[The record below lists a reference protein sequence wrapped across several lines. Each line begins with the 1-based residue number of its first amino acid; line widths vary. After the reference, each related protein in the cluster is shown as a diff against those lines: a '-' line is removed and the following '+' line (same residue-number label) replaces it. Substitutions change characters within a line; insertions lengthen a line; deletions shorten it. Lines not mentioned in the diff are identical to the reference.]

1 MQDDGCMNYL
11 FSRCRLWILA
21 VCLLGAGGAHA
32 LEAVRIGVLA
42 FQSKPDTLL
51 QWTRTAQSLSQS
63 LPDFRFEFVPLN
75 YEELNLAAK
84 EKRVDFVLTNPE
96 HYVVMRNVFFLRP
109 MVTLNTLVEG
119 QVFNQFGSV
128 IFTRRDLPEIQTL
141 SDVRGKKVAAVGLYS
156 LGGFLIAADAFRLQ
170 HVDLRSNDVS
180 ALKFVGL
187 PHTGVVEDVIH
198 GHSDVGIVRT
208 GVLEQMVRQGKLQ
221 LAQVRVL
228 NAKSDGAFPLAL
240 STDTYPEWPWAALP
254 HTGDTLV
261 KAVTLALLNI
271 RPESEEAR
279 AGRYH
284 SFSPPANYT
293 PVEVLMR
300 RLKVYPGVEV
310 TPLWEELWEEYQSGI
325 RAFAIGM
332 ALLVLA
338 FAVYLWR
345 KNRRLKRLTELYRDA
360 QTGLQITSAAFASQ
374 VALIVTDAQTRIV
387 RANDAF
393 CSTMGY
399 AEADLTG
406 RTTSD
411 LRGDSVAPGTGRSV
425 WSQLLAK
432 GQWQG
437 DLAIR
442 RKDGHELPC
451 RVTITSVQNDLSQRT
466 GFVGTF
472 VDMSE
477 QIKTESEIRALA
489 YYDTLTGLPNRR
501 LFLEKLQTAM
511 ASSLQSGQLGAVLFI
526 DLDHFKLLNDSH
538 GHTIGDELLQAI
550 ARRLEHVGS
559 ERAMAARLGGDEFVV
574 MLHALSTDPVAAM
587 QSAMATARTLREA
600 ILAPY
605 QLNANP
611 GISNDS
617 GILRYSCSGSIGVA
631 LFGLQEEPLVEVLK
645 RADVAMYQAKQS
657 GRNTIRSFDPAGQEW
672 LKANL
677 ALSNDLR
684 SALSD
689 GQLVLHYQ
697 LQIFADGRVAGAEC
711 LLRWQ
716 HPQRGM
722 VSPAEFIG
730 LAEESGAIVPI
741 GEWVLQTACDTL
753 ARWER
758 DEATQALTLS
768 VNVSPRQ
775 FIEADFAPRLE
786 TLLLQ
791 SGARAERLVLEI
803 TEGIALENT
812 DQVIKKMLGLRRL
825 GIQFS
830 IDDFGTGYSS
840 LSYLHALPLHEVK
853 IDRAFVNDLTE
864 NAGSEAIVRAII
876 ALGSSL
882 QLQVVSEG
890 VETQA
895 QKDKL
900 VAMGCTLLQGYW
912 VARPME
918 LAAFEH
924 LLEERRSR

>member
-1 MQDDGCMNYL
+1 MNN
-11 FSRCRLWILA
+11 LA
-21 VCLLGAGGAHA
+21 MRWRWWVAVAVLCSTAA
-32 LEAVRIGVLA
+32 LQAAQAVRVGVLA

-51 QWTRTAQSLSQS
+51 QWSPTAQTLSQS
-63 LPDFRFEFVPLN
+63 LPDFRFEIVPL
-75 YEELNLAAK
+75 YYDELNLAVK
-84 EKRVDFVLTNPE
+84 EKQVDFVLTNPE
-96 HYVVMRNVFFLRP
+96 HYVVLRNVFFLRP
-109 MVTLNTLVEG
+109 MVTINALVEG

-128 IFTRRDLPEIQTL
+128 IFTRSDSPEIQNL
-141 SDVRGKKVAAVGLYS
+141 SDVRGKKVAAVGPYS
-156 LGGFLIAADAFRLQ
+156 LGGFLMAADAFRLQ
-170 HVDLRSNDVS
+170 HIDLRSGDVS

-187 PHTGVVEDVIH
+187 PHAKVVEDVVN
-198 GHSDVGIVRT
+198 GRSDVGIVRT
-208 GVLEQMVRQGKLQ
+208 GVLEQMVQQGKLQ
-221 LAQVRVL
+221 MAQIRVL
-228 NAKSDGAFPLAL
+228 NAKPANVFPQAL
-240 STDTYPEWPWAALP
+240 STDLYPEWPWAAAP
-254 HTGDTLV
+254 GTPDTLV
-261 KAVTLALLNI
+261 KAVTLGLLNL

-279 AGRYH
+279 AGKFH
-284 SFSPPANYT
+284 SFSPPANYA
-293 PVEVLMR
+293 PVETLMR
-300 RLKVYPGVEV
+300 RLKVYPGVEA
-310 TPLWEELWEEYQSGI
+310 TPLWEELWEMYSVRIQWGALI
-325 RAFAIGM
+325 
-332 ALLVLA
+332 LLVLVLALA
-338 FAVYLWR
+338 FYLWR
-345 KNRRLKRLTELYRDA
+345 KNRRLRRLTDLYQAA

-374 VALIVTDAQTRIV
+374 VALIVTDTETRIV
-387 RANDAF
+387 RANQAF
-393 CSTMGY
+393 CSTMGFT
-399 AEADLTG
+399 EEELIG

-411 LRGDSVAPGTGRSV
+411 LRDVSVATGTIGSLWSELLNQGR
-425 WSQLLAK
+425 
-432 GQWQG
+432 WQG
-437 DLAIR
+437 ELAIR
-442 RKDGHELPC
+442 HKDGHPLPC
-451 RVTITSVQNDLSQRT
+451 KVTITCVQDDLSNRT

-477 QIKTESEIRALA
+477 HIKTESEIRTLA

-511 ASSLQSGQLGAVLFI
+511 VSSVQSGQLGAVLFI

-538 GHTIGDELLQAI
+538 GHTVGDELLQVI

-574 MLHALSTDPVAAM
+574 MLHAQSTDPVAAM

-605 QLNANP
+605 QLNTNP

-617 GILRYSCSGSIGVA
+617 GILRYSCSASIGVA

-657 GRNTIRSFDPAGQEW
+657 GRNAIRSFDPAGQEW

-697 LQIFADGRVAGAEC
+697 LQVFADGRVAGAEC

-730 LAEESGAIVPI
+730 LAEESGAIVPM
-741 GEWVLQTACDTL
+741 GEWVLQAACNTL
-753 ARWER
+753 ARWGR
-758 DEATQALTLS
+758 DAATQALTLS

-791 SGARAERLVLEI
+791 SGARAERLMLEI
-803 TEGIALENT
+803 TEGIALGNA
-812 DQVIKKMLGLRRL
+812 DQVIKKMLGLQRL

-876 ALGSSL
+876 ALGGSL

-890 VETQA
+890 VETEA
-895 QKDKL
+895 QRDKL

-918 LAAFEH
+918 LAAFER
-924 LLEERRSR
+924 LIEARQSS